1 MYNPNAN
8 NILLTIRSQ
17 LDGCSYNQNM
27 KDYLANLIMSVMNF
41 PKKTQQVRHFIKTM
55 GGNRIMMVWYPM
67 SVPFMGKN
75 YNVPLQIYITKNMP
89 YEPPQIFLEVT
100 QGSGANAKNT
110 DIDPNNNRI
119 MTNSLRNWSQYS
131 VIDNVMN
138 EIFASFSRTFPIYKK
153 SPNDNQIQQQQGAG
167 GGGGIYN
174 LIKNEVFNL
183 YQNNRG
189 NNNQGQ
195 GNFYGF
201 QPPTK
206 NIYGK
211 AMTREGDNNQQQPN
225 SFGGGIYGN
234 NNQQPQ
240 PNSFGGGIYGNNNN
254 NYNNQQPNSFGGG
267 IYGNNNNNQQSQ
279 PNSFGGGIYGNNNNQ
294 QPQPNSF
301 GGGIYGN
308 NNNNNQPPQP
318 NSFGG
323 GIYGNNN
330 NNQNQFGAG
339 GIFDQPDQPK
349 KNPDDEFKDIL
360 INEVSSKI
368 SNKLVT
374 EKQRLYNQNQK
385 MKNYKTTFSQENEK
399 LNNFVNAQN
408 QIKAKCDEDMTNMN
422 HALSRIQDQINRSK
436 SMLLNEEN
444 CINLVDIPDPGAL
457 KIIAEETC
465 LEEMILVVRK
475 GFERK
480 KISFDQAIMFM
491 RNSSRDLFAIKF
503 LKDKAINKYKN

>member
-1 MYNPNAN
+1 MYNANAQN
-8 NILLTIRSQ
+8 SILRLRTELSE
-17 LDGCSYNQNM
+17 CSYNQNM

-41 PKKTQQVRHFIKTM
+41 PKKTAQVRHFIKNM
-55 GGNRIMMVWYPM
+55 GGNKIIMVWYPM
-67 SVPFMGKN
+67 SVPFMGRN
-75 YNVPLQIYITKNMP
+75 YNVPLQIYIMKNVP

-100 QGSGANAKNT
+100 QGSGANTKNT

-119 MTNSLRNWSQYS
+119 MTNSLRNWNQYS
-131 VIDNVMN
+131 VMDNVMN

-153 SPNDNQIQQQQGAG
+153 SANDNQQQQGAG

-174 LIKNEVFNL
+174 MIKNEVFNL

-206 NIYGK
+206 NIYGR

-234 NNQQPQ
+234 NN
-240 PNSFGGGIYGNNNN
+240 N
-254 NYNNQQPNSFGGG
+254 NY
-267 IYGNNNNNQQSQ
+267 
-279 PNSFGGGIYGNNNNQ
+279 NQ

-308 NNNNNQPPQP
+308 NNNNNQP

-323 GIYGNNN
+323 GIYGNNNNNYNPQPQPNSFGGDIYGNNNN

-339 GIFDQPDQPK
+339 GIFDQPK
-349 KNPDDEFKDIL
+349 KNPDEEFKEIL

-368 SNKLVT
+368 SNNLVS

-385 MKNYKTTFSQENEK
+385 MKNYKSIFSQENEK

-408 QIKAKCDEDMTNMN
+408 QIKTKCDEDMNNMN
-422 HALSRIQDQINRSK
+422 HALSRIQDQINKSK
-436 SMLLNEEN
+436 NMILNEEN
-444 CINLVDIPDPGAL
+444 CINLVDVPDPGAI
-457 KIIAEETC
+457 KMIAQETC
-465 LEEMILVVRK
+465 MEEMILVVRK

-491 RNSSRDLFAIKF
+491 RNSARDLFAIKF
-503 LKDKAINKYKN
+503 LKDKAINKYQN

>member
-1 MYNPNAN
+1 MYNANAQN
-8 NILLTIRSQ
+8 SILRLRTELSE
-17 LDGCSYNQNM
+17 CSYNQNM

-41 PKKTQQVRHFIKTM
+41 PKKTAQVRHFIKNM
-55 GGNRIMMVWYPM
+55 GGNKIIMVWYPM
-67 SVPFMGKN
+67 SVPFMGRN
-75 YNVPLQIYITKNMP
+75 YNVPLQIYIMKNVP

-100 QGSGANAKNT
+100 QGSGANTKNT

-119 MTNSLRNWSQYS
+119 MTNSLRNWNQYS
-131 VIDNVMN
+131 VMDNVMN

-153 SPNDNQIQQQQGAG
+153 SANDNQQQQGAG

-174 LIKNEVFNL
+174 MIKNEVFNL

-195 GNFYGF
+195 ANFYGF

-206 NIYGK
+206 NIYGR
-211 AMTREGDNNQQQPN
+211 AMTREGENNQQQPN

-234 NNQQPQ
+234 NNNNYNQQQ

-254 NYNNQQPNSFGGG
+254 NYNQQ
-267 IYGNNNNNQQSQ
+267 
-279 PNSFGGGIYGNNNNQ
+279 
-294 QPQPNSF
+294 QPNSF

-308 NNNNNQPPQP
+308 NNNNNQP

-323 GIYGNNN
+323 GIYGNNNNNYNPQPQPNSFGGDIYGNNNN

-339 GIFDQPDQPK
+339 GIFDQPK
-349 KNPDDEFKDIL
+349 KNPDEEFKEIL

-368 SNKLVT
+368 SNNLVS

-385 MKNYKTTFSQENEK
+385 MKNYKSTFSQENEK

-408 QIKAKCDEDMTNMN
+408 QIKTKCDEDMNNMN
-422 HALSRIQDQINRSK
+422 HALSRIQDQINKSK
-436 SMLLNEEN
+436 NMILNEEN
-444 CINLVDIPDPGAL
+444 CINLIDVPDPAAI
-457 KIIAEETC
+457 KMIAQETC
-465 LEEMILVVRK
+465 MEEMILVVRK

-491 RNSSRDLFAIKF
+491 RNSARDLFAIKF
-503 LKDKAINKYKN
+503 LKDKAINKYQN

>member
-1 MYNPNAN
+1 MYNANAQN
-8 NILLTIRSQ
+8 SILRLRTELSE
-17 LDGCSYNQNM
+17 CSYNQNM

-41 PKKTQQVRHFIKTM
+41 PKKTAQVRHFIKNM
-55 GGNRIMMVWYPM
+55 GGNKIIMVWYPM
-67 SVPFMGKN
+67 SVPFMGRN
-75 YNVPLQIYITKNMP
+75 YNVPLQIYIMKNVP

-100 QGSGANAKNT
+100 QGSGANTKNT

-119 MTNSLRNWSQYS
+119 MTNSLRNWNQYS
-131 VIDNVMN
+131 VMDNVMN

-153 SPNDNQIQQQQGAG
+153 SANDNQQQQGAG

-174 LIKNEVFNL
+174 MIKNEVFNL

-195 GNFYGF
+195 ANFYGF

-206 NIYGK
+206 NIYGR
-211 AMTREGDNNQQQPN
+211 AMTREGENNQQQPN

-234 NNQQPQ
+234 NN
-240 PNSFGGGIYGNNNN
+240 N
-254 NYNNQQPNSFGGG
+254 NYNQQ
-267 IYGNNNNNQQSQ
+267 
-279 PNSFGGGIYGNNNNQ
+279 
-294 QPQPNSF
+294 QPNSF

-308 NNNNNQPPQP
+308 NNNNNQP

-330 NNQNQFGAG
+330 NNYNPQPQPNSFGGDIYGNNNNNNQNQFGVG
-339 GIFDQPDQPK
+339 GIFDQPK
-349 KNPDDEFKDIL
+349 KNPDEEFKEIL

-368 SNKLVT
+368 SNNLVS

-385 MKNYKTTFSQENEK
+385 MKNYKSTFSQENEK

-408 QIKAKCDEDMTNMN
+408 QIKTKCDEDMNNMN
-422 HALSRIQDQINRSK
+422 HALSRIQDQINKSK
-436 SMLLNEEN
+436 NMILNEEN
-444 CINLVDIPDPGAL
+444 CINLVDVPDPGAI
-457 KIIAEETC
+457 KMIAQETC
-465 LEEMILVVRK
+465 MEEMILVVRK

-491 RNSSRDLFAIKF
+491 RNSARDLFAIKF
-503 LKDKAINKYKN
+503 LKDKAINKYQN

>member
-1 MYNPNAN
+1 MYNANAQN
-8 NILLTIRSQ
+8 SILRIRTE
-17 LDGCSYNQNM
+17 LNECSYNQNM

-100 QGSGANAKNT
+100 QGSGANTKNT

-234 NNQQPQ
+234 NN
-240 PNSFGGGIYGNNNN
+240 
-254 NYNNQQPNSFGGG
+254 
-267 IYGNNNNNQQSQ
+267 
-279 PNSFGGGIYGNNNNQ
+279 NQ

-308 NNNNNQPPQP
+308 NNNQQPQP

-436 SMLLNEEN
+436 SMILNEEN

>member
-1 MYNPNAN
+1 MYNANAQN
-8 NILLTIRSQ
+8 SILRLRTELSE
-17 LDGCSYNQNM
+17 CSYNQNM

-41 PKKTQQVRHFIKTM
+41 PKKTAQVRHFIKNM
-55 GGNRIMMVWYPM
+55 GGNKIIMVWYPM
-67 SVPFMGKN
+67 SVPFMGRN
-75 YNVPLQIYITKNMP
+75 YNVPLQIYIMKNVP

-100 QGSGANAKNT
+100 QGSGANTKNT

-119 MTNSLRNWSQYS
+119 MTNSLRNWNQYS
-131 VIDNVMN
+131 VMDNVMN

-153 SPNDNQIQQQQGAG
+153 SANDNQQQQGAG

-174 LIKNEVFNL
+174 MIKNEVFNL

-195 GNFYGF
+195 ANFYGF

-206 NIYGK
+206 NIYGR
-211 AMTREGDNNQQQPN
+211 AMTREGENNQQQPN

-234 NNQQPQ
+234 NN
-240 PNSFGGGIYGNNNN
+240 N
-254 NYNNQQPNSFGGG
+254 NYNQQ
-267 IYGNNNNNQQSQ
+267 
-279 PNSFGGGIYGNNNNQ
+279 
-294 QPQPNSF
+294 QPNSF

-308 NNNNNQPPQP
+308 NNNNNQP

-323 GIYGNNN
+323 GIYGNNNNNYNPQPQPNSFGGDIYGNNNN

-339 GIFDQPDQPK
+339 GIFDQPK
-349 KNPDDEFKDIL
+349 KNPDEEFKEIL

-368 SNKLVT
+368 SNNLVS

-385 MKNYKTTFSQENEK
+385 MKNYKSTFSQENEK

-436 SMLLNEEN
+436 SMILNEEN

>member
-1 MYNPNAN
+1 MYNANAQN
-8 NILLTIRSQ
+8 SILRLRTELSE
-17 LDGCSYNQNM
+17 CSYNQNM

-41 PKKTQQVRHFIKTM
+41 PKKTAQVRHFIKNM
-55 GGNRIMMVWYPM
+55 GGNKIIMVWYPM
-67 SVPFMGKN
+67 SVPFMGRN
-75 YNVPLQIYITKNMP
+75 YNVPLQIYIMKNVP

-100 QGSGANAKNT
+100 QGSGANTKNT

-119 MTNSLRNWSQYS
+119 MTNSLRNWNQYS
-131 VIDNVMN
+131 VMDNVMN

-153 SPNDNQIQQQQGAG
+153 SANDNQQQQGAG

-174 LIKNEVFNL
+174 MIKNEVFNL

-206 NIYGK
+206 NIYGR
-211 AMTREGDNNQQQPN
+211 AMTREGENNQQQPN

-234 NNQQPQ
+234 NN
-240 PNSFGGGIYGNNNN
+240 N
-254 NYNNQQPNSFGGG
+254 NYNQQQPNSFGGG
-267 IYGNNNNNQQSQ
+267 IYGNNNNNNQ
-279 PNSFGGGIYGNNNNQ
+279 PNSFGGGIYGNNNNNNYNNNNYNQ

-308 NNNNNQPPQP
+308 NNNNN
-318 NSFGG
+318 
-323 GIYGNNN
+323 NNP
-330 NNQNQFGAG
+330 NQFGAG
-339 GIFDQPDQPK
+339 GIFDQPK
-349 KNPDDEFKDIL
+349 KNPDEEFKEIL

-368 SNKLVT
+368 SNNLVS

-385 MKNYKTTFSQENEK
+385 MKNYKSIFSQENEK
-399 LNNFVNAQN
+399 LNNFVNTQN
-408 QIKAKCDEDMTNMN
+408 QIKTKCDEDMNNMN
-422 HALSRIQDQINRSK
+422 HALNRIQDQINKSK
-436 SMLLNEEN
+436 NMILNEEN
-444 CINLVDIPDPGAL
+444 CINLVDVPDPGAI
-457 KIIAEETC
+457 KMIAQETC
-465 LEEMILVVRK
+465 MEEMILVVRK

-491 RNSSRDLFAIKF
+491 RNSARDLFAIKF
-503 LKDKAINKYKN
+503 LKDKAINKYQN

>member
-1 MYNPNAN
+1 MYNANAQN
-8 NILLTIRSQ
+8 SILRLRTELSE
-17 LDGCSYNQNM
+17 CSYNQNM

-41 PKKTQQVRHFIKTM
+41 PKKTAQVRHFIKNM
-55 GGNRIMMVWYPM
+55 GGNKIIMVWYPM
-67 SVPFMGKN
+67 SVPFMGRN
-75 YNVPLQIYITKNMP
+75 YNVPLQIYIMKNVP

-100 QGSGANAKNT
+100 QGSGANTKNT

-119 MTNSLRNWSQYS
+119 MTNSLRNWNQYS
-131 VIDNVMN
+131 VMDNVMN

-153 SPNDNQIQQQQGAG
+153 SANDNQQQQGAG

-174 LIKNEVFNL
+174 MIKNEVFNL

-195 GNFYGF
+195 ANFYGF

-206 NIYGK
+206 NIYGR
-211 AMTREGDNNQQQPN
+211 AMTREGENNQQQPN

-234 NNQQPQ
+234 NN
-240 PNSFGGGIYGNNNN
+240 N
-254 NYNNQQPNSFGGG
+254 NYNQQQPNSFGGG
-267 IYGNNNNNQQSQ
+267 IYGDNNNNYNQQ
-279 PNSFGGGIYGNNNNQ
+279 
-294 QPQPNSF
+294 QPNSF

-308 NNNNNQPPQP
+308 NNNNNQP

-323 GIYGNNN
+323 GIYGNNNNNYNPQPQPNSFGGDIYGNNNN

-339 GIFDQPDQPK
+339 GIFDQPK
-349 KNPDDEFKDIL
+349 KNPDEEFKEIL

-368 SNKLVT
+368 SNNLVS

-385 MKNYKTTFSQENEK
+385 MKNYKSTFSQENEK

-408 QIKAKCDEDMTNMN
+408 QIKTKCDEDMNNMN
-422 HALSRIQDQINRSK
+422 HALSRIQDQINKSK
-436 SMLLNEEN
+436 NMILNEEN
-444 CINLVDIPDPGAL
+444 CINLIDVPDPAAI
-457 KIIAEETC
+457 KMIAQETC
-465 LEEMILVVRK
+465 MEEMILVVRK

-491 RNSSRDLFAIKF
+491 RNSARDLFAIKF
-503 LKDKAINKYKN
+503 LKDKAINKYQN

>member
-1 MYNPNAN
+1 MYNANAQN
-8 NILLTIRSQ
+8 SILRLRTELSE
-17 LDGCSYNQNM
+17 CSYNQNM

-41 PKKTQQVRHFIKTM
+41 PKKTAQVRHFIKNM
-55 GGNRIMMVWYPM
+55 GGNKIIMVWYPM
-67 SVPFMGKN
+67 SVPFMGRN
-75 YNVPLQIYITKNMP
+75 YNVPLQIYIMKNVP

-100 QGSGANAKNT
+100 QGSGANTKNT

-119 MTNSLRNWSQYS
+119 MTNSLRNWNQYS
-131 VIDNVMN
+131 VMDNVMN

-153 SPNDNQIQQQQGAG
+153 SANDNQQQQGAG

-174 LIKNEVFNL
+174 MIKNEVFNL

-195 GNFYGF
+195 ANFYGF

-206 NIYGK
+206 NIYGR
-211 AMTREGDNNQQQPN
+211 AMTREGENNQQQPN

-234 NNQQPQ
+234 NN
-240 PNSFGGGIYGNNNN
+240 N
-254 NYNNQQPNSFGGG
+254 NYNQQ
-267 IYGNNNNNQQSQ
+267 
-279 PNSFGGGIYGNNNNQ
+279 
-294 QPQPNSF
+294 QPNSF

-308 NNNNNQPPQP
+308 NNNNNQP

-323 GIYGNNN
+323 GIYGNNNNNYNPQPQPNSFGGDIYGNNNN

-339 GIFDQPDQPK
+339 GIFDQPK
-349 KNPDDEFKDIL
+349 KNPDEEFKEIL

-368 SNKLVT
+368 SNNLVS

-385 MKNYKTTFSQENEK
+385 MKNYKSTFSQENEK

-408 QIKAKCDEDMTNMN
+408 QIKTKCDEDMNNMN
-422 HALSRIQDQINRSK
+422 HALSRIQDQINKSK
-436 SMLLNEEN
+436 NMILNEEN
-444 CINLVDIPDPGAL
+444 CINLIDVPDPAAI
-457 KIIAEETC
+457 KMIAQETC
-465 LEEMILVVRK
+465 MEEMILVVRK

-491 RNSSRDLFAIKF
+491 RNSARDLFAIKF
-503 LKDKAINKYKN
+503 LKDKAINKYQN

>member
-1 MYNPNAN
+1 MYNANAQN
-8 NILLTIRSQ
+8 SILRLRTELSE
-17 LDGCSYNQNM
+17 CSYNQNM

-41 PKKTQQVRHFIKTM
+41 PKKTAQVRHFIKNM
-55 GGNRIMMVWYPM
+55 GGNKIIMVWYPM
-67 SVPFMGKN
+67 SVPFMGRN
-75 YNVPLQIYITKNMP
+75 YNVPLQIYIMKNVP

-100 QGSGANAKNT
+100 QGSGANTKNT

-119 MTNSLRNWSQYS
+119 MTNSLRNWNQYS
-131 VIDNVMN
+131 VMDNVMN

-153 SPNDNQIQQQQGAG
+153 SANDNQQQQGAG

-174 LIKNEVFNL
+174 MIKNEVFNL

-195 GNFYGF
+195 ANFYGF

-206 NIYGK
+206 NIYGR
-211 AMTREGDNNQQQPN
+211 AMTREGENNQQQPN

-234 NNQQPQ
+234 NN
-240 PNSFGGGIYGNNNN
+240 N
-254 NYNNQQPNSFGGG
+254 NYNQQ
-267 IYGNNNNNQQSQ
+267 
-279 PNSFGGGIYGNNNNQ
+279 
-294 QPQPNSF
+294 QPNSF

-308 NNNNNQPPQP
+308 NNNNNQP

-323 GIYGNNN
+323 GIYGNNNNNYNPQPQPNSFGGDIYGNNNN

-339 GIFDQPDQPK
+339 GIFDQPK
-349 KNPDDEFKDIL
+349 KNPDEEFKEIL

-368 SNKLVT
+368 SNNLVS

-385 MKNYKTTFSQENEK
+385 MKNYKSTFSQENEK

-408 QIKAKCDEDMTNMN
+408 QIKTKCDEDMNNMN
-422 HALSRIQDQINRSK
+422 HALSRIQDQINKSK
-436 SMLLNEEN
+436 NMILNEEN
-444 CINLVDIPDPGAL
+444 CINLVDVPDPGAI
-457 KIIAEETC
+457 KMIAQETC
-465 LEEMILVVRK
+465 MEEMILVVRK

-491 RNSSRDLFAIKF
+491 RNSARDLFAIKF
-503 LKDKAINKYKN
+503 LKDKAINKYQN

>member
-1 MYNPNAN
+1 MYNANAQN
-8 NILLTIRSQ
+8 SILRLRTELSE
-17 LDGCSYNQNM
+17 CSYNQNM

-41 PKKTQQVRHFIKTM
+41 PKKTAQVRHFIKNM
-55 GGNRIMMVWYPM
+55 GGNKIIMVWYPM
-67 SVPFMGKN
+67 SVPFMGRN
-75 YNVPLQIYITKNMP
+75 YNVPLQIYIMKNVP

-100 QGSGANAKNT
+100 QGSGANTKNT

-119 MTNSLRNWSQYS
+119 MTNSLRNWNQYS
-131 VIDNVMN
+131 VMDNVMN

-153 SPNDNQIQQQQGAG
+153 SANDNQQQQGAG

-174 LIKNEVFNL
+174 MIKNEVFNL

-206 NIYGK
+206 NIYGR

-234 NNQQPQ
+234 NNNYNNQQQPNSFGGGIYGNNNNNNYNQQPQ

-254 NYNNQQPNSFGGG
+254 NNYN
-267 IYGNNNNNQQSQ
+267 
-279 PNSFGGGIYGNNNNQ
+279 NNNNQ

-308 NNNNNQPPQP
+308 NNNNN
-318 NSFGG
+318 
-323 GIYGNNN
+323 NNN
-330 NNQNQFGAG
+330 PNQVGAG
-339 GIFDQPDQPK
+339 GIFDQPK
-349 KNPDDEFKDIL
+349 KNPDEEFKEIL
-360 INEVSSKI
+360 MNEVSSKI
-368 SNKLVT
+368 SNNLVS

-385 MKNYKTTFSQENEK
+385 MKNYKSIFSQENEK

-408 QIKAKCDEDMTNMN
+408 QIKTKCDEDMNNMN
-422 HALSRIQDQINRSK
+422 HALSRIQDQINKSK
-436 SMLLNEEN
+436 NMILNEEN
-444 CINLVDIPDPGAL
+444 CINLVDVPDPGAI
-457 KIIAEETC
+457 KMIAQETC
-465 LEEMILVVRK
+465 MEEMILVVRK

-491 RNSSRDLFAIKF
+491 RNSARDLFAIKF
-503 LKDKAINKYKN
+503 LKDKAINKYQN

>member
-1 MYNPNAN
+1 MYNANAQN
-8 NILLTIRSQ
+8 SILRLRTELSE
-17 LDGCSYNQNM
+17 CSYNQNM

-41 PKKTQQVRHFIKTM
+41 PKKTAQVRHFIKNM
-55 GGNRIMMVWYPM
+55 GGNKIIMVWYPM
-67 SVPFMGKN
+67 SVPFMGRN
-75 YNVPLQIYITKNMP
+75 YNVPLQIYIMKNVP

-100 QGSGANAKNT
+100 QGSGANTKNT

-119 MTNSLRNWSQYS
+119 MTNSLRNWNQYS
-131 VIDNVMN
+131 VMDNVMN

-153 SPNDNQIQQQQGAG
+153 SANDNQQQQGAG

-174 LIKNEVFNL
+174 MIKNEVFNL

-195 GNFYGF
+195 ANFYGF

-206 NIYGK
+206 NIYGR
-211 AMTREGDNNQQQPN
+211 AMTREGENNQQQPN

-234 NNQQPQ
+234 NN
-240 PNSFGGGIYGNNNN
+240 N
-254 NYNNQQPNSFGGG
+254 NYNQQ
-267 IYGNNNNNQQSQ
+267 
-279 PNSFGGGIYGNNNNQ
+279 
-294 QPQPNSF
+294 QPNSF

-308 NNNNNQPPQP
+308 NNNNNQP

-323 GIYGNNN
+323 GIYGNNNNNYNPQPQPNSFGGDIYGNNNN

-339 GIFDQPDQPK
+339 GIFDQPK
-349 KNPDDEFKDIL
+349 KNPDEEFKEIL

-368 SNKLVT
+368 SNNLVS

-385 MKNYKTTFSQENEK
+385 MKNYKSIFSQENEK

-408 QIKAKCDEDMTNMN
+408 QIKTKCDEDMNNMN
-422 HALSRIQDQINRSK
+422 HALNRIQDQINKSK
-436 SMLLNEEN
+436 NMILNEEN
-444 CINLVDIPDPGAL
+444 CINLIDVPDPAAI
-457 KIIAEETC
+457 KMIAQETC
-465 LEEMILVVRK
+465 MEEMILVVRK

-491 RNSSRDLFAIKF
+491 RNSARDLFAIKF
-503 LKDKAINKYKN
+503 LKDKAINKYQN

>member
-1 MYNPNAN
+1 MYNANAQN
-8 NILLTIRSQ
+8 SILRLRTELSE
-17 LDGCSYNQNM
+17 CSYNQNM

-41 PKKTQQVRHFIKTM
+41 PKKTAQVRHFIKNM
-55 GGNRIMMVWYPM
+55 GGNKIIMVWYPM
-67 SVPFMGKN
+67 SVPFMGRN
-75 YNVPLQIYITKNMP
+75 YNVPLQIYIMKNVP

-100 QGSGANAKNT
+100 QGSGANTKNT

-119 MTNSLRNWSQYS
+119 MTNSLRNWNQYS
-131 VIDNVMN
+131 VMDNVMN

-153 SPNDNQIQQQQGAG
+153 SANDNQQQQGAG

-174 LIKNEVFNL
+174 MIKNEVFNL

-206 NIYGK
+206 NIYGR

-234 NNQQPQ
+234 NN
-240 PNSFGGGIYGNNNN
+240 
-254 NYNNQQPNSFGGG
+254 NYNNQQQPNSFGGG
-267 IYGNNNNNQQSQ
+267 IYGNNNNN
-279 PNSFGGGIYGNNNNQ
+279 NNNN
-294 QPQPNSF
+294 P
-301 GGGIYGN
+301 
-308 NNNNNQPPQP
+308 
-318 NSFGG
+318 
-323 GIYGNNN
+323 
-330 NNQNQFGAG
+330 NQFGVG
-339 GIFDQPDQPK
+339 GIFDQPK
-349 KNPDDEFKDIL
+349 KNPDEEFKEIL

-368 SNKLVT
+368 SNNLVS

-385 MKNYKTTFSQENEK
+385 MKNYKSTFSQENEK

-408 QIKAKCDEDMTNMN
+408 QIKTKCDEDMNNMN
-422 HALSRIQDQINRSK
+422 HALSRIQDQINKSK
-436 SMLLNEEN
+436 NMILNEEN
-444 CINLVDIPDPGAL
+444 CINLVDVPDPGAI
-457 KIIAEETC
+457 KMIAQETC
-465 LEEMILVVRK
+465 MEEMILVVRK

-491 RNSSRDLFAIKF
+491 RNSARDLFAIKF
-503 LKDKAINKYKN
+503 LKDKAINKYQN

>member
-1 MYNPNAN
+1 
-8 NILLTIRSQ
+8 
-17 LDGCSYNQNM
+17 
-27 KDYLANLIMSVMNF
+27 
-41 PKKTQQVRHFIKTM
+41 M

-100 QGSGANAKNT
+100 QGSGANTKNT

-254 NYNNQQPNSFGGG
+254 NNYNNQQPNSFGGG
-267 IYGNNNNNQQSQ
+267 IY
-279 PNSFGGGIYGNNNNQ
+279 
-294 QPQPNSF
+294 
-301 GGGIYGN
+301 
-308 NNNNNQPPQP
+308 
-318 NSFGG
+318 
-323 GIYGNNN
+323 
-330 NNQNQFGAG
+330 
-339 GIFDQPDQPK
+339 DQPR
-349 KNPDDEFKDIL
+349 KNPDEEFKEIL
-360 INEVSSKI
+360 MAEVTSKI
-368 SNKLVT
+368 SNKLIS
-374 EKQRLYNQNQK
+374 EKQRLNSQNQK
-385 MKNYKTTFSQENEK
+385 MNNQKTIFKKENEK
-399 LNNFVNAQN
+399 LQSFVNGQN
-408 QIKAKCDEDMTNMN
+408 FIKKRCDEDMYNMEN
-422 HALSRIQDQINRSK
+422 ALNRIKEQINRSK
-436 SMLLNEEN
+436 NMILNEEN
-444 CINLVDIPDPGAL
+444 CINLIEVQDPNAI
-457 KIIAEETC
+457 KAIASETSM
-465 LEEMILVVRK
+465 EEMILIVRR

-480 KISFDQAIMFM
+480 KVSFDEAIRFM
-491 RNSSRDLFAIKF
+491 RNSTRDLFAIKF
-503 LKDKAINKYKN
+503 LKDKMVNKYRY

>member
-1 MYNPNAN
+1 MYNANAQN
-8 NILLTIRSQ
+8 SILRLRTELSE
-17 LDGCSYNQNM
+17 CSYNQNM

-41 PKKTQQVRHFIKTM
+41 PKKTAQVRHFIKNM
-55 GGNRIMMVWYPM
+55 GGNKIIMVWYPM
-67 SVPFMGKN
+67 SVPFMGRN
-75 YNVPLQIYITKNMP
+75 YNVPLQIYIMKNVP

-100 QGSGANAKNT
+100 QGSGANTKNT

-119 MTNSLRNWSQYS
+119 MTNSLRNWNQYS
-131 VIDNVMN
+131 VMDNVMN

-153 SPNDNQIQQQQGAG
+153 SANDNQQQQGAG

-174 LIKNEVFNL
+174 MIKNEVFNL

-195 GNFYGF
+195 ANFYGF

-206 NIYGK
+206 NIYGR
-211 AMTREGDNNQQQPN
+211 AMTREGENNQQQPN

-234 NNQQPQ
+234 NN
-240 PNSFGGGIYGNNNN
+240 N
-254 NYNNQQPNSFGGG
+254 NYNQQQPNSFGGG
-267 IYGNNNNNQQSQ
+267 IYGDNNNNYNQQ
-279 PNSFGGGIYGNNNNQ
+279 
-294 QPQPNSF
+294 QPNSF

-308 NNNNNQPPQP
+308 NNNNNQP

-323 GIYGNNN
+323 GIYGNNNNNYNPQPQPNSFGGDIYGNNNN

-339 GIFDQPDQPK
+339 GIFDQPK
-349 KNPDDEFKDIL
+349 KNPDEEFKEIL

-368 SNKLVT
+368 SNNLVS

-385 MKNYKTTFSQENEK
+385 MKNYKSIFSQENEK

-408 QIKAKCDEDMTNMN
+408 QIKTKCDEDMNNMN
-422 HALSRIQDQINRSK
+422 HALSRIQDQINKSK
-436 SMLLNEEN
+436 NMILNEEN
-444 CINLVDIPDPGAL
+444 CINLIDVPDPAAI
-457 KIIAEETC
+457 KMIAQETC
-465 LEEMILVVRK
+465 MEEMILVVRK

-491 RNSSRDLFAIKF
+491 RNSARDLFAIKF
-503 LKDKAINKYKN
+503 LKDKAINKYQN

>member
-1 MYNPNAN
+1 MYNANAQN
-8 NILLTIRSQ
+8 SILRLRTELSE
-17 LDGCSYNQNM
+17 CSYNQNM

-41 PKKTQQVRHFIKTM
+41 PKKTAQVRHFIKNM
-55 GGNRIMMVWYPM
+55 GGNKIIMVWYPM
-67 SVPFMGKN
+67 SVPFMGRN
-75 YNVPLQIYITKNMP
+75 YNVPLQIYIMKNVP

-100 QGSGANAKNT
+100 QGSGANTKNT

-119 MTNSLRNWSQYS
+119 MTNSLRNWNQYS
-131 VIDNVMN
+131 VMDNVMN

-153 SPNDNQIQQQQGAG
+153 SANDNQQQQGAG

-174 LIKNEVFNL
+174 MIKNEVFNL

-195 GNFYGF
+195 ANFYGF

-206 NIYGK
+206 NIYGR
-211 AMTREGDNNQQQPN
+211 AMTREGENNQQQPN

-234 NNQQPQ
+234 NN
-240 PNSFGGGIYGNNNN
+240 N
-254 NYNNQQPNSFGGG
+254 NYNQQ
-267 IYGNNNNNQQSQ
+267 
-279 PNSFGGGIYGNNNNQ
+279 
-294 QPQPNSF
+294 QPNSF

-308 NNNNNQPPQP
+308 NNNNNQP

-323 GIYGNNN
+323 GIYGNNNNNYNPQPQPNSFGGDIYGNNNN

-339 GIFDQPDQPK
+339 GIFDQPK

-374 EKQRLYNQNQK
+374 EKKRLYNQNQK

-422 HALSRIQDQINRSK
+422 HALSRVQDQINRSK
-436 SMLLNEEN
+436 SMILNEEN
-444 CINLVDIPDPGAL
+444 CINLVDVPDPGAI
-457 KIIAEETC
+457 KMIAQEAC
-465 LEEMILVVRK
+465 MEEMILVVRK